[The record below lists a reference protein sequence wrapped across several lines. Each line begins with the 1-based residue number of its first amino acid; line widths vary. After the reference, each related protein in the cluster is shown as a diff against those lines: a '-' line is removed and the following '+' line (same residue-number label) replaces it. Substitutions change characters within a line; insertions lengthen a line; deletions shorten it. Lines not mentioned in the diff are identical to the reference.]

1 MLYQVPMLIAIFLA
15 MTRPESGGAIALASL
30 MILFASM
37 FYMLMFSVV
46 SGQKEV
52 GLDLDGDLNS
62 LWQSRVVSIAGMVA
76 LYKVDMIAAFYYALP
91 FQVVALS
98 CDLLATGFK
107 MGLLGFEEIDR
118 DAQELEDEE

>member
-30 MILFASM
+30 MIVFSSM
-37 FYMLMFSVV
+37 FYMLMFSVM